1 MQTITVIPPTSQ
13 NSTQHFYL
21 DAEQGGHGVISGKCS
36 ISVYIVILYNWLR
49 QNKLYTFDIDYGT
62 CIQSVQT
69 CYIPMKL
76 WIRRYSSRA
85 VGNTI
90 YKAAEPMKV
99 KTVLSKSM
107 RKYVLPETNKVM
119 FTFWIAMLNIIS
131 TKLNQNKIFSIY
143 IYMSLHLTSLK

>member
-1 MQTITVIPPTSQ
+1 MYNLGI
-13 NSTQHFYL
+13 Y
-21 DAEQGGHGVISGKCS
+21 
-36 ISVYIVILYNWLR
+36 YNWLR

-99 KTVLSKSM
+99 GTFLSKRM
-107 RKYVLPETNKVM
+107 RKYVLPETNKV
-119 FTFWIAMLNIIS
+119 LDRHVEY
-131 TKLNQNKIFSIY
+131 Y
-143 IYMSLHLTSLK
+143 IYKT